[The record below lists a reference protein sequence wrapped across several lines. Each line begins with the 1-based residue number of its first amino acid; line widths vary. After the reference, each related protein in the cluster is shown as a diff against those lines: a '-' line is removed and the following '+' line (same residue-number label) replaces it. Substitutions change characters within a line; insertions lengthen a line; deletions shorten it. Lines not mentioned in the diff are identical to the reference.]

1 MPVSWVEAESTEEV
15 LKGVQEIELNLALSV
30 EDLVA
35 ERDRLVQRL
44 AAVTQ
49 LEQVKRQSQG

>member
-1 MPVSWVEAESTEEV
+1 V

-49 LEQVKRQSQG
+49 LEQVKRQNQG

>member
-1 MPVSWVEAESTEEV
+1 MKM
-15 LKGVQEIELNLALSV
+15 KGVQEIKLDLALSV

-49 LEQVKRQSQG
+49 LEQVKRQAG

>member
-1 MPVSWVEAESTEEV
+1 M